1 MAKKLP
7 YEKQGQKLEGTEK
20 RVGELN
26 LREESLRENEKKYS
40 AILESIEDG
49 YYEVDLAG
57 NFTFFNDPM
66 ARIMGY
72 SKNELMGINNQQY
85 MDEFNAKR
93 VFRAFSKVYTT
104 EIPTKAFDWELIR
117 KDGSKC
123 FVEASVSLEKDSDNC
138 TTGFFGIARD
148 ITKRKLVDK
157 ALRESEEN
165 YRNIIESIE
174 DGYYE
179 VDLAGNFT
187 FFNDPMARIMG
198 YSKNELMGIN
208 NQQYMDEF
216 NAKRVFRAFSKVYT
230 TEIPT
235 KAFDWELIRK
245 DGSKCFVETSVS
257 LKKDLIGRPIGFF
270 GIARDITERKLLNE
284 TLRKSEKELEMKTK
298 NLEEVNTALK
308 VLLKRREEDKTELE
322 EHILTNITELVMP
335 YLEKVKERALGDK
348 LKDYLAV
355 LETNLNTITS
365 PFTHRLSSKYLNLS
379 SAEIEVANFVK
390 HGKST
395 KEIADLLNLS
405 TRTIECHRDNI
416 REKVG
421 IKNKKVALRT
431 YLLSIQ

>member
-1 MAKKLP
+1 MAKKIIF
-7 YEKQGQKLEGTEK
+7 EKQGQKLEGTEK
-20 RVGELN
+20 RVSGLN
-26 LREESLRENEKKYS
+26 LREEALRESEEKSS

-57 NFTFFNDPM
+57 NFTFFNDSM
-66 ARIMGY
+66 AKIMGY
-72 SKNELMGINNQQY
+72 SKNELLGMNNQQY

-187 FFNDPMARIMG
+187 FCNDPMARIMG
-198 YSKNELMGIN
+198 YSKNELMGMN
-208 NQQYMDEF
+208 NRQYMDEF
-216 NAKRVFRAFSKVYT
+216 NAKRVFRTFSKVYT
-230 TEIPT
+230 TGIPT

-245 DGSKCFVETSVS
+245 DGSKCFAETSVS

-284 TLRKSEKELEMKTK
+284 TLRKNEKELEMKTK

-322 EHILTNITELVMP
+322 EH
-335 YLEKVKERALGDK
+335 LEKVKERALGDK

-355 LETNLNTITS
+355 LETNLNTIIS

-379 SAEIEVANFVK
+379 SAKIEVANFVK

-416 REKVG
+416 REKIG